1 MAHRQLSRPPFH
13 ARPGEP
19 LVLAEHV
26 TKTFGDGPRAVTAVH
41 DVSLEVS
48 AGDTIALMGP
58 SGSGKTTLLT
68 LLGALDRPTSGRIL
82 LDGLDIATV
91 PERRLYDVRRRKVGF
106 VFQDFYLVPNLTAV
120 ENVLLPTLP
129 LGRDHRFQRR
139 AEELLSTVGLAGRI
153 DHRPT
158 QLSGG
163 EMQRVAIAR
172 ALILDPPVVLADEP
186 TGDLDSVNG
195 AEVVRV
201 LLRLTEERGT
211 TVVVATHDDR
221 VASRMGRLLRMRDG
235 ALVDE

>member
-1 MAHRQLSRPPFH
+1 MAHRQLSRLPLH

-19 LVLAEHV
+19 IVLAEHV

-48 AGDTIALMGP
+48 AGDTVALMGP

-68 LLGALDRPTSGRIL
+68 LIGALDRPTSGRIL
-82 LDGLDIATV
+82 LDGLDISTV
-91 PERRLYDVRRRKVGF
+91 RESRLHEVRRRKVGF

-129 LGRDHRFQRR
+129 LGRDHRFRRR
-139 AEELLSTVGLAGRI
+139 AEEILGTVGLAGRV

-186 TGDLDSVNG
+186 TGNLDSASG

-201 LLRLTEERGT
+201 LLRLTEEQGT
-211 TVVVATHDDR
+211 TIIVATHDDR
-221 VASRMGRLLRMRDG
+221 VSSRMGRLLRMRDG
-235 ALVDE
+235 ALVDG

>member
-1 MAHRQLSRPPFH
+1 MAHRQFSRPPFH

-82 LDGLDIATV
+82 LDGVDIATV
-91 PERRLYDVRRRKVGF
+91 PERRLYEVRRRKVGF

-129 LGRDHRFQRR
+129 LGREHRFRRR
-139 AEELLSTVGLAGRI
+139 AEEILATVGLAGRI

-172 ALILDPPVVLADEP
+172 ALILDPPAVLADEP
-186 TGDLDSVNG
+186 TGNLDSASG
-195 AEVVRV
+195 TGVVDV
-201 LLRLTEERGT
+201 LLRLNSERRT
-211 TVVVATHDDR
+211 TIVVATHDDR

-235 ALVDE
+235 ALVDG